1 MLLRDGLKKAA
12 AKEKLRPGDLN
23 QGAGGKLIL
32 CVDKAKHR
40 HPPKR
45 IWFEIVPNRRD
56 FNAFAREVKN

>member
-1 MLLRDGLKKAA
+1 MLRRDGLKRVAA
-12 AKEKLRPGDLN
+12 NEKLRSEGLN
-23 QGAGGKLIL
+23 RGAGGRLIL
-32 CVDKAKHR
+32 RVDKAKHR